1 MDSPSGAALEVGGAP
16 AQPDRIVDLAHL
28 LLPTRGRFQ
37 ALDRS
42 ALCPATS
49 GRDGLS
55 DGLLLHP
62 YTIVPMLVND
72 LADIDNEVFVF
83 LDDYHLVTDPVIRRA
98 VSYLLR
104 HAHRIL
110 TRSLQRA
117 WSHRYRWRIARQ
129 EPVARGRCLCH
140 TL

>member
-1 MDSPSGAALEVGGAP
+1 MPRKNARVGGAP
-16 AQPDRIVDLAHL
+16 AQPDRILDLAHL

-72 LADIDNEVFVF
+72 LADIAI
-83 LDDYHLVTDPVIRRA
+83 TK
-98 VSYLLR
+98 
-104 HAHRIL
+104 
-110 TRSLQRA
+110 SLCF
-117 WSHRYRWRIARQ
+117 WTIITW
-129 EPVARGRCLCH
+129 
-140 TL
+140 